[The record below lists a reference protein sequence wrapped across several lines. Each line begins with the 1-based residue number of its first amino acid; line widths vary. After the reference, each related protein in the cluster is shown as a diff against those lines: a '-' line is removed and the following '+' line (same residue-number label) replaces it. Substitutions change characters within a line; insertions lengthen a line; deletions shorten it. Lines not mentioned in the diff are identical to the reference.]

1 MASCVLI
8 IFHPFQRFLQSS
20 KASLFPME
28 GTNLPEVGVREWTQR
43 IIVLIGEQKEDRVK
57 SKIQLF
63 DS

>member
-1 MASCVLI
+1 M

-28 GTNLPEVGVREWTQR
+28 GENLLEVKVGEGTQK
-43 IIVLIGEQKEDRVK
+43 IIALIGEQKEDQVK
-57 SKIQLF
+57 ANIQLF